1 MPQTHKII
9 KLEVRIGIISF
20 NFLTTEPRQLRTEEL
35 GDLFKVAWIISG
47 RLGLL
52 SPKPTFSS

>member
-35 GDLFKVAWIISG
+35 GDLFKVTQLVSW
-47 RLGLL
+47 LL
-52 SPKPTFSS
+52 VKVKKENIYT